1 MAPGQGAA
9 SSATRIWLR
18 VDGRVQ
24 GVGYRAS
31 TQHQARRL
39 GLTGWVRNLLD
50 GAVEL
55 EAQGPADAVAALE
68 AWCQRGPS
76 LAAVKHVTRGERPA
90 VDGEAEFAIRG

>member
-1 MAPGQGAA
+1 MDAGQGDAGA
-9 SSATRIWLR
+9 VTRIRLR

-39 GLTGWVRNLLD
+39 GLTGWVRNLAD

-55 EAQGPADAVAALE
+55 EAQGPATAVSELAT
-68 AWCQRGPS
+68 WCGHGPS
-76 LAAVKHVTRGERPA
+76 LAAVTTVTRTDLPPVPA
-90 VDGEAEFAIRG
+90 DHDFTIRR